1 MKAQAS
7 FVILYRSVT
16 TLAVLSFAMLLYGLV
31 WDYSTDRYLEGFAD
45 AIVPGQGTPQEETET
60 LLTWFDQASPHLDN
74 SADVSASRN
83 PVVVLRYSRLL
94 RACGTSVNA
103 FINLAKAAG
112 LKTRR
117 LLLLDESGITMHVIS
132 ELYINNRWII
142 VDPVFRAFFRDSSGN
157 LLTKQDLRDP
167 KVFQDAISRIPNYRP
182 QYTFDRA
189 THVHLEHIPVLGR
202 PLRKVLDTIFP
213 NWDDATDWGFLPEHP
228 AIGLVAESLVLLTIT
243 ITMSFA
249 LGRYGRNKF
258 GIRSRVRNRVAD
270 AGRVLISGKTADS
283 GGT

>member
-1 MKAQAS
+1 MKTQAS
-7 FVILYRSVT
+7 FIILYRCIT
-16 TLAVLSFAMLLYGLV
+16 TLAVLSGAMLLYGLV

-45 AIVPGQGTPQEETET
+45 AVIPGHATAQEDAET
-60 LLTWFDQASPHLDN
+60 LLTWFDQASSHLDN
-74 SADVSASRN
+74 SADVSASRD

-103 FINLAKAAG
+103 FVNLARAAG

-117 LLLLDESGITMHVIS
+117 LLLLDKSGNTMHVVS

-157 LLTKQDLRDP
+157 LVTKQDLRDP
-167 KVFQDAISRIPNYRP
+167 KIFQDAIGRIPNYRP
-182 QYTFDRA
+182 EYTFDR
-189 THVHLEHIPVLGR
+189 TSHVHLEHISVLGR

-213 NWDDATDWGFLPEHP
+213 SWDDAADWGYLPEHP
-228 AIGLVAESLVLLTIT
+228 AIGLIVESLVLLTIT

-270 AGRVLISGKTADS
+270 AGRVLISGKAADS